1 MQLANV
7 LNSSIAVQMSIKII
21 EIFVNIRQVYTDTL
35 SLKQE
40 IDTIRQ
46 RLDHQDKNV
55 ELVFNYLD
63 ELLAKQD
70 EVIPRRRIGYK
81 LAD

>member
-1 MQLANV
+1 
-7 LNSSIAVQMSIKII
+7 MSIKII

-63 ELLAKQD
+63 ELIAKQD